1 MIISYIL
8 QQKTK
13 NMKIVKKN
21 VKFANYVNQ
30 WYN

>member
-21 VKFANYVNQ
+21 VKFANYVN
-30 WYN
+30 